1 MEGFERFFLVLEFVF
16 NGGEISLRRW
26 KGLKLVKLQFG
37 SKDKMAMKPSV
48 VKPGEWH

>member
-1 MEGFERFFLVLEFVF
+1 MGGSEI
-16 NGGEISLRRW
+16 GEIP
-26 KGLKLVKLQFG
+26 GLQFG